1 MRNFHLLTLVA
12 VALLAVACDPYDDV
26 KGGTPNVI
34 GAGAANTFDGLDP
47 VEAVQAATGWTV
59 AGVGCGGAVD
69 PHGPGAA
76 DDEVLN
82 PGLLDLSYFYITL
95 DRQIDGALVQ
105 TSVTDCTPVAGSLTI
120 SPAPAAGSS
129 WYTCYSPASP
139 SPDQGGSIVVYQGAA
154 GGSDGWHDFEY
165 LPPQTYTVVGTV
177 AGQSINVTVTPDA
190 ASCAP

>member
-26 KGGTPNVI
+26 KGGTPNVV
-34 GAGAANTFDGLDP
+34 GVGAANTLDGMDA
-47 VEAVQAATGWTV
+47 VEGTAAAAGWTV
-59 AGVGCGGAVD
+59 AGATCGGVTD
-69 PHGPGAA
+69 A
-76 DDEVLN
+76 DDNVVN
-82 PGLLDLSYFYITL
+82 AGAFDQSYFYITL

-105 TSVTDCTPVAGSLTI
+105 TSVTDCTPVAGTLTI
-120 SPAPAAGSS
+120 DPAPAAGNS

-139 SPDQGGSIVVYQGAA
+139 SPDQGGSIVVYQAAA

-165 LPPQTYTVVGTV
+165 LPAATYTIVGTV

-190 ASCAP
+190 VSCAP